1 MGTIFCRPPRRAGL
15 IGFKGVSALLLLYLL
30 GILVLSEKI
39 PTKFTMSTK
48 LTETLQLPCGAT
60 LKNRLGKSAMSENMG
75 SRGYTSNEKFNRLYA
90 RWAEGGIGLLITGN
104 VMVDRF
110 ALGEAHNVVIEQRI
124 QDPNL
129 PLWAAAG
136 KKEGTHIWVQLN
148 HPGKQSPKFLSK
160 EPVAPSAIPLKKP
173 LDRLFNTPRALT
185 ESEIFDII
193 ARFAYA
199 AKVCKESGFTGVQI
213 HGAHGYLVS
222 QFLSPTHNQ
231 RNDQWGGS
239 IENRMRFVEEVYLA
253 IRKEVGAAFPVGIK
267 LNSADFQKGGFT
279 QEDSMA
285 VVKRLSDLGMDLI
298 EISGG
303 TYETPAMMGA
313 KVKASTRA
321 REAYF
326 LDYCEEVRK
335 LVSSPLMLTGGFR
348 SLQGM
353 EEALDSCAC
362 DIIGVARSLAIQPDF
377 PNQLLSGATVTSQVK
392 PLTTGWKFLDKTF
405 PLEIIW
411 YTDQLHLMG
420 EGKEPNLKKSALGSV
435 WTMVYKLG
443 KNSLKKVR

>member
-1 MGTIFCRPPRRAGL
+1 MKTIQ
-15 IGFKGVSALLLLYLL
+15 
-30 GILVLSEKI
+30 LSD
-39 PTKFTMSTK
+39 T
-48 LTETLQLPCGAT
+48 LTLPCGAI
-60 LKNRLGKSAMSENMG
+60 LKNRIGKSAMSENMG

-110 ALGEAHNVVIEQRI
+110 ALGEAHNVVIEQGI
-124 QDPNL
+124 QDTNL

-136 KKEGTHIWVQLN
+136 KRQGTHIWVQLN

-160 EPVAPSAIPLKKP
+160 EPVAPSAISLKKP

-185 ESEIFDII
+185 EAEILDLI

-199 AKVCKESGFTGVQI
+199 AKVSKESGFTGVQI

-231 RNDQWGGS
+231 RTDRWGGS
-239 IENRMRFVEEVYLA
+239 LENRMRFVKEVYLA
-253 IRKEVGAAFPVGIK
+253 IRREVGDSFPVSIK

-279 QEDSMA
+279 QEDSME
-285 VVKRLSDLGMDLI
+285 VIKQLSVLGMDLI

-303 TYETPAMMGA
+303 TYEAPAMMGA
-313 KVKASTRA
+313 AQKESTKT

-326 LDYCEEVRK
+326 LTYCEEVRK
-335 LVSSPLMLTGGFR
+335 LVHSPLMLTGGFR
-348 SLQGM
+348 SARGM
-353 EEALDSCAC
+353 NAALESGAC
-362 DIIGVARSLAIQPDF
+362 DVIGIARSLAIQPDF
-377 PNQLLSGATVTSQVK
+377 PNQLLSGAVVTSQVK

-411 YTDQLHLMG
+411 YTEQLHLMG
-420 EGKEPNLKKSALGSV
+420 KGKEPNFKKSALGSV
-435 WTMVYKLG
+435 FSMLYQMG
-443 KNSLKKVR
+443 INSLKKVR

>member
-1 MGTIFCRPPRRAGL
+1 MKTIQ
-15 IGFKGVSALLLLYLL
+15 
-30 GILVLSEKI
+30 LSD
-39 PTKFTMSTK
+39 T
-48 LTETLQLPCGAT
+48 LTLPCGAI
-60 LKNRLGKSAMSENMG
+60 LKNRIGKSAMSENMG

-110 ALGEAHNVVIEQRI
+110 ALGEAHNVVIEQGI
-124 QDPNL
+124 QDTNL

-136 KKEGTHIWVQLN
+136 KRQGTHIWVQLN

-160 EPVAPSAIPLKKP
+160 EPVAPSAISLKKP

-185 ESEIFDII
+185 EAEILDLI

-231 RNDQWGGS
+231 RTDRWGGS
-239 IENRMRFVEEVYLA
+239 LENRMRFVKEVYLA
-253 IRKEVGAAFPVGIK
+253 IRKEVGDSFPVSIK

-279 QEDSMA
+279 QEDSME
-285 VVKRLSDLGMDLI
+285 VIKQLSVLGMDLI

-303 TYETPAMMGA
+303 TYEAPAMMG
-313 KVKASTRA
+313 KIQKESTRL

-326 LDYCEEVRK
+326 LDYCEQVRK
-335 LVSSPLMLTGGFR
+335 VAPCPLMLTGGFR
-348 SLQGM
+348 SAEGM
-353 EEALDSCAC
+353 NAALESGAC
-362 DIIGVARSLAIQPDF
+362 DVIGIARSLAIQPDF
-377 PNQLLSGATVTSQVK
+377 PNQLLSGAAVTSQVK
-392 PLTTGWKFLDKTF
+392 PLTTGWKFLDKSF

-411 YTDQLHLMG
+411 YTEQLHLMG
-420 EGKEPNLKKSALGSV
+420 KGKEPNFKKSALGSV
-435 WTMVYKLG
+435 WSMVYKLG
-443 KNSLKKVR
+443 KNAVKKVR

>member
-1 MGTIFCRPPRRAGL
+1 M
-15 IGFKGVSALLLLYLL
+15 
-30 GILVLSEKI
+30 
-39 PTKFTMSTK
+39 
-48 LTETLQLPCGAT
+48 
-60 LKNRLGKSAMSENMG
+60 
-75 SRGYTSNEKFNRLYA
+75 
-90 RWAEGGIGLLITGN
+90 
-104 VMVDRF
+104 
-110 ALGEAHNVVIEQRI
+110 
-124 QDPNL
+124 
-129 PLWAAAG
+129 
-136 KKEGTHIWVQLN
+136 QLN

-160 EPVAPSAIPLKKP
+160 EPVAPSAISLKKP

-185 ESEIFDII
+185 ELEILDII

-199 AKVCKESGFTGVQI
+199 AKVCKESRFTGVQI

-231 RNDQWGGS
+231 RKDRWGGS
-239 IENRMRFVEEVYLA
+239 LENRMRFVEEVYLT
-253 IRKEVGAAFPVGIK
+253 IRKEVGADFPIGIK

-279 QEDSMA
+279 KEDSMA

-303 TYETPAMMGA
+303 TYESPAMMGA
-313 KVKASTRA
+313 AQKESTKA

-335 LVSSPLMLTGGFR
+335 LVTCPLMLTGGFR
-348 SLQGM
+348 SAEGM
-353 EEALDSCAC
+353 NAALASGAC
-362 DIIGVARSLAIQPDF
+362 DVIGVARSLAIQPDF
-377 PNQLLSGATVTSQVK
+377 PNQLMTGATVTSQVK

-420 EGKEPNLKKSALGSV
+420 EGKNPNPKKSALGSV
-435 WTMVYKLG
+435 LSMVYKLG
-443 KNSLKKVR
+443 KNAIKRVR

>member
-1 MGTIFCRPPRRAGL
+1 MP
-15 IGFKGVSALLLLYLL
+15 
-30 GILVLSEKI
+30 
-39 PTKFTMSTK
+39 STN
-48 LTETLQLPCGAT
+48 LNTSLQLPCGAI
-60 LKNRLGKSAMSENMG
+60 LKNRIGKSAMSENMG
-75 SRGYTSNEKFNRLYA
+75 SQGFFSNEKFVRLYS
-90 RWAEGGIGLLITGN
+90 RWAAGGTGLLITGN
-104 VMVDRF
+104 VMVDSR
-110 ALGEAHNVVIEQRI
+110 ALGEAHNVVIEKGI
-124 QDPNL
+124 QDSFL

-160 EPVAPSAIPLKKP
+160 QPVAPSAIPLKKP
-173 LDRLFNTPRALT
+173 LDRLFTTPREL
-185 ESEIFDII
+185 SEVEILDLIE
-193 ARFAYA
+193 RFGYA
-199 AKVCKESGFTGVQI
+199 ARVCKDSGFTGVQI

-231 RNDQWGGS
+231 RSDQWGGS
-239 IENRMRFVEEVYLA
+239 LENRIRFVEEVYLA
-253 IRKEVGAAFPVGIK
+253 IRKEVGADFPVGIK

-279 QEDSMA
+279 KEDSMA

-303 TYETPAMMGA
+303 TYESPAMMGA
-313 KVKASTRA
+313 AQKESTRA

-335 LVSSPLMLTGGFR
+335 LVTCPLMLTGGFR
-348 SLQGM
+348 SAEGM
-353 EEALDSCAC
+353 NAALASGAC
-362 DIIGVARSLAIQPDF
+362 DVIGVARSLAIQPDF
-377 PNQLLSGATVTSQVK
+377 PNQLLSGERVTSQVK

-420 EGKEPNLKKSALGSV
+420 EGRNPNPKKSALGSV
-435 WTMVYKLG
+435 LSMVYKLG
-443 KNSLKKVR
+443 KNAVKKVR

>member
-1 MGTIFCRPPRRAGL
+1 MKT
-15 IGFKGVSALLLLYLL
+15 SH
-30 GILVLSEKI
+30 LSD
-39 PTKFTMSTK
+39 T
-48 LTETLQLPCGAT
+48 LTLPCGAV
-60 LKNRLGKSAMSENMG
+60 LKNRMGKSAMSENMG
-75 SRGYTSNEKFNRLYA
+75 SPGYTSNEKFNRLYA

-104 VMVDRF
+104 VMIDRF
-110 ALGEAHNVVIEQRI
+110 ALGEAHNVVIEQGI
-124 QDPNL
+124 QDTNL

-136 KKEGTHIWVQLN
+136 RKEGTHIWVQLN

-185 ESEIFDII
+185 EDEILDII

-231 RNDQWGGS
+231 RTDRWGGS
-239 IENRMRFVEEVYLA
+239 LENRMRFVKEVYLA
-253 IRKEVGAAFPVGIK
+253 IRKEVGNSFPVSIK

-279 QEDSMA
+279 QEDSME
-285 VVKRLSDLGMDLI
+285 VIKQLSALGMDLI

-303 TYETPAMMGA
+303 TYEAPAMMGA
-313 KVKASTRA
+313 KQKESTQQ

-326 LDYCEEVRK
+326 LTYCEEVRK
-335 LVSSPLMLTGGFR
+335 LIHSPLMLTGGFR
-348 SLQGM
+348 SAQGM
-353 EEALDSCAC
+353 NAALESGAC
-362 DIIGVARSLAIQPDF
+362 DVIGIARSLAIQPDF
-377 PNQLLSGATVTSQVK
+377 PNQLLSGAAVRSQVK

-411 YTDQLHLMG
+411 YTKQLHRMG
-420 EGKEPNLKKSALGSV
+420 VGLEPQPKSSPILSV
-435 WTMVYKLG
+435 LEMLFQLG
-443 KNSLKKVR
+443 KNGIKKVR

>member
-1 MGTIFCRPPRRAGL
+1 
-15 IGFKGVSALLLLYLL
+15 
-30 GILVLSEKI
+30 
-39 PTKFTMSTK
+39 
-48 LTETLQLPCGAT
+48 
-60 LKNRLGKSAMSENMG
+60 
-75 SRGYTSNEKFNRLYA
+75 
-90 RWAEGGIGLLITGN
+90 LITGN
-104 VMVDRF
+104 VMVDSR
-110 ALGEAHNVVIEQRI
+110 ALGEAHNVVIERGI
-124 QDPNL
+124 QDSNL

-136 KKEGTHIWVQLN
+136 KREGTHIWVQLN

-173 LDRLFNTPRALT
+173 LDRLFNTPRAL
-185 ESEIFDII
+185 SEAEILDLI

-231 RNDQWGGS
+231 RTDQWGGS
-239 IENRMRFVEEVYLA
+239 LENRMRFVKEVYLA
-253 IRKEVGAAFPVGIK
+253 IRQAVGNDFPVGIK

-279 QEDSMA
+279 QEDSME
-285 VVKRLSDLGMDLI
+285 VVKHLSELGMDLI

-303 TYETPAMMGA
+303 TYEAPAMMGA
-313 KVKASTRA
+313 AQKETTKV

-326 LDYCEEVRK
+326 LTYCEEVRK
-335 LVSSPLMLTGGFR
+335 RVTCPLMLTGGFR
-348 SLQGM
+348 SAEGM
-353 EEALDSCAC
+353 NAALASGAC
-362 DIIGVARSLAIQPDF
+362 DVIGVARSLAIQPDF
-377 PNQLLSGATVTSQVK
+377 PNQLLSGAPVTSQVK

-420 EGKEPNLKKSALGSV
+420 EGKNPNSKKSALGSV
-435 WTMVYKLG
+435 LSMVYKLG
-443 KNSLKKVR
+443 KNSVKKVR